1 MFEFDEEKSK
11 ANKEKHG
18 INFVEAQKLWLD
30 DDGYVEPSAFV
41 DEIRYTLTAKYDGKL
56 WTCAYTSRGD
66 NIRII
71 SVRRARDNEK
81 EKYNKR

>member
-1 MFEFDEEKSK
+1 MFEFDEEKSA
-11 ANKEKHG
+11 ANKTKHG
-18 INFVEAQKLWLD
+18 IDFVEAQKLWLD

-41 DEIRYTLTAKYDGKL
+41 EEERFTLTSEYKGVL
-56 WTCAYTSRGD
+56 WTCAYTIRGD

-81 EKYNKR
+81 EKYNKC